1 MSHIKRNAM
10 NQEHIN
16 LQFKT
21 NINCSGCIAKV
32 TPFLNDAEGITHWE
46 VDTNNKD
53 KILSVES
60 DGITEAE
67 VMKKVQ
73 EAGFKIELLHQ

>member
-1 MSHIKRNAM
+1 LSHIKRNAM

>member
-1 MSHIKRNAM
+1 M

-32 TPFLNDAEGITHWE
+32 TPFLNDAEGISHWE
-46 VDTNNKD
+46 VDINNKD

-73 EAGFKIELLHQ
+73 EAGFKIELLHH

>member
-1 MSHIKRNAM
+1 M
-10 NQEHIN
+10 NQDHIN

-32 TPFLNDAEGITHWE
+32 TPFLNDAEGIQHWE

>member
-1 MSHIKRNAM
+1 M

-32 TPFLNDAEGITHWE
+32 TPFLNDAEGIQHWE

-73 EAGFKIELLHQ
+73 EAGFKIELLNH

>member
-1 MSHIKRNAM
+1 M

>member
-1 MSHIKRNAM
+1 M

-32 TPFLNDAEGITHWE
+32 TPFLNDAEGISHWE

-67 VMKKVQ
+67 VIKKVQ
-73 EAGFKIELLHQ
+73 EAGFKIELLNH